1 MIVVG
6 MDSAGDRAQ
15 PEIVGHRGS
24 REGVYEHTL
33 GAFRKAIADGADAL
47 ECDIRL
53 TADGHLV
60 CLHDRRLEFVSGQRG
75 LVSSMTLEELRAVRF
90 GARRPW
96 RPVDRYRGGRPVAPP
111 ADAEPESTRLTTLRE
126 LLELVAAAGR
136 PVGLL
141 IEIKHPTRYGGL
153 TEARL
158 VELLTEFGLAGRVIG
173 AQGRPAVRVMSFA
186 EVSMR
191 RMRRLAPELDLVYL
205 MGRLPRRYRDGSLP
219 PGVGWAGISKD
230 IVRTDPGYVVRA
242 HAKGHRVNVWTVNSP
257 DDVRRCLDAGV
268 DTITTDRPLAVRAQV
283 FAPR

>member
-1 MIVVG
+1 MIG
-6 MDSAGDRAQ
+6 MAQ

-33 GAFRKAIADGADAL
+33 GAFKKGIADGADAL

-53 TADGHLV
+53 TSDGHLV
-60 CLHDRRLEFVSGQRG
+60 CLHDRRLEFVSGDRG
-75 LVSSMTLEELRAVRF
+75 IVSAMKLEELRAVRF

-96 RPVDRYRGGRPVAPP
+96 RPADRARGGRPVAPP
-111 ADAEPESTRLTTLRE
+111 AEADPDSTALVTLRE
-126 LLELVAAAGR
+126 LLELVANAGR

-141 IEIKHPTRYGGL
+141 IEIKHPTRYAGL

-158 VELLTEFGLAGRVIG
+158 VELLTEFGLARRIVHPN
-173 AQGRPAVRVMSFA
+173 GRPAVRVMSFA

-191 RMRRLAPELDLVYL
+191 RMRRLTPDLDLVYL

-219 PGVGWAGISKD
+219 AGVGWTGISKE
-230 IVRTDPGYVVRA
+230 IVRNDPGYVARA
-242 HAKGHRVNVWTVNSP
+242 QARGHQVNVWTVNEP
-257 DDVRRCLDAGV
+257 EDVNRCLAAGV
-268 DTITTDRPLAVRAQV
+268 DTITTDRPFAVRQQV

>member
-1 MIVVG
+1 MIG
-6 MDSAGDRAQ
+6 MGL

-24 REGVYEHTL
+24 REDVYEHTL
-33 GAFRKAIADGADAL
+33 RAFKQGIADGADAL

-60 CLHDRRLEFVSGQRG
+60 CLHDRRLEFVSGNRG
-75 LVSSMTLEELRAVRF
+75 IVSSMTLDELREVRF

-96 RPVDRYRGGRPVAPP
+96 RVADRLRGGRPVAPP
-111 ADAEPESTRLTTLRE
+111 EGDVDDTRLTTLRE
-126 LLELVAAAGR
+126 LLELVADASR

-141 IEIKHPTRYGGL
+141 IEIKHPTRYAGL

-158 VELLTEFGLAGRVIG
+158 VELLTEFGLAGRRLHPN
-173 AQGRPAVRVMSFA
+173 GRPAVRVMSFA

-219 PGVGWAGISKD
+219 PGVGWTGISKD
-230 IVRTDPGYVVRA
+230 IVRSDPGYVARA
-242 HAKGHRVNVWTVNSP
+242 QAKGHQVNVWTVNEP
-257 DDVRRCLDAGV
+257 ADVTRCLDAGV
-268 DTITTDRPLAVRAQV
+268 DTITTDRPRAVRAQV
-283 FAPR
+283 FAAR

>member
-1 MIVVG
+1 MNA
-6 MDSAGDRAQ
+6 MAL

-24 REGVYEHTL
+24 REDVYEHTL
-33 GAFRKAIADGADAL
+33 EAFRRGIAAGADSL

-75 LVSSMTLEELRAVRF
+75 LVSSMTLDELRAVRF

-96 RPVDRYRGGRPVAPP
+96 RPADRYRGGRPVPP
-111 ADAEPESTRLTTLRE
+111 PSDADPESTRLVTLRE

-158 VELLTEFGLAGRVIG
+158 VELLTEFGLARRRLD
-173 AQGRPAVRVMSFA
+173 AAGRPAVRVMSFA

-191 RMRRLAPELDLVYL
+191 RMRRLAPDLDLVYL

-219 PGVGWAGISKD
+219 DGVGWAGISKD
-230 IVRTDPGYVVRA
+230 IVRSDPGYVARA
-242 HAKGHRVNVWTVNSP
+242 QGKGHRVNVWTVNEP
-257 DDVRRCLDAGV
+257 ADVERCLAAGV
-268 DTITTDRPLAVRAQV
+268 DTITTDRPQAVRAQV
-283 FAPR
+283 FAKH